1 LSGLTW
7 HGDTPAGGFGV
18 SSLSNAKIAPVPL
31 ALMATKI
38 GKVNVTDTAFSYL
51 VSGVIAFLVLLL
63 AGKAGWTLWVIGPA
77 AGLMGFYLIHSP
89 RRQRRKSASNG
100 GRPNGVGGT
109 DVLPAKVITKTP
121 KARGVISSRDD
132 RHPGW
137 NALGALTVRPDDPY
151 IVIKGES
158 PPDGVSVSVAPGR
171 WLVHVRSELVAKAPV
186 HMRDAEVRVVQD
198 SRWVTEDW
206 DWTPTWEPLLTGHL
220 GSTAQSGRIAVDAGL
235 LRVQAGR
242 RGRSRATSRAAGRT
256 RNSIILQ
263 PGFAEGAFGVNV
275 VRDLAGNVVAI
286 VSRFG

>member
-1 LSGLTW
+1 MTR
-7 HGDTPAGGFGV
+7 HGDTPLGGFGV
-18 SSLSNAKIAPVPL
+18 SSLSNAKIAAVPL
-31 ALMATKI
+31 ASMATKI

-51 VSGVIAFLVLLL
+51 VSGVVAFLVLLL

-77 AGLMGFYLIHSP
+77 AVLIGFYLIHSP
-89 RRQRRKSASNG
+89 RRQRRKGGGGGGGG

-109 DVLPAKVITKTP
+109 ELEPVKVITKTP

-137 NALGALTVRPDDPY
+137 NALGTLTVRPDDPY
-151 IVIKGES
+151 IVVKGES
-158 PPDGVSVSVAPGR
+158 PPDGVSVPVAPGR
-171 WLVHVRSELVAKAPV
+171 WQVHVRSELVAKAPV

-235 LRVQAGR
+235 LRIQAGR
-242 RGRSRATSRAAGRT
+242 RGRSRVTARAASRS
-256 RNSIILQ
+256 RNSILLQ

-275 VRDLAGNVVAI
+275 VRDLAGNVVAV